1 MPLTFEISYKQIN
14 NNWLMKLN
22 KIKSAVMILLLAFAV
37 GAKAEEVREVSGTV
51 YTSLIPDNVALKLS
65 GDTKLVV
72 NMDRVITRIEGRTP
86 NLLNPKFNLEIEG
99 VDDHQLTVNQQYGA
113 TGILV
118 NSLFCSARIIIF
130 STGRCVYTNEDITF
144 TNELLA
150 KSTNKENLSAI
161 TSIHGNIMMSGANF
175 QVNAPGVALHAA
187 KDIKLKGQGNFFSGN
202 KKPAIYS
209 VSGNV
214 TIQSGFFQ
222 MDGGIQAF
230 EGVFNMTNGTLITD
244 GGSNNPGIQ
253 AKGDITLDGEI
264 TATGT
269 YGVLSTEGN
278 ITNKG
283 VLCATGKSV
292 SAIRA
297 EKGDITLEGKVQAT
311 GKYNC
316 AAAGS
321 NIYVGSNAANKTLT
335 VKGNFIGETTSY
347 DNDDNDTRSCLFGYY
362 VFIEED
368 AVVEL
373 DANHW
378 GIFSQKA
385 VHLNGNVKVYAE
397 NKNGKAVFSHGDI
410 YVKGGNILLKARRHG
425 GNNPFD
431 TVSYV
436 GTEEAMTWGGVLD
449 IVSPMAVTYPENWKI
464 WDYDYGGEHTI
475 TNMDDRYYY
484 ISGARH
490 IEFGAPQL
498 SGTVTIQPTPYIGV
512 TMGCLL
518 DGMVD
523 SLKRAGASL
532 DVQWQCSDNA
542 QTWEDIPS
550 ATGFEYVV
558 KADNLGKHIRAM
570 VSSSQYGNKLYS
582 NYRTVAKR
590 ACNVTAVAPQLQI
603 EGSQVKVTNAQA
615 SQEYIILN
623 YKKDISQLTEND
635 WANSKKPDGDSP
647 TLLLGGT
654 VNSVNYV
661 YTRVAATDIMRA
673 GTTVLRE
680 AIYLGQN
687 TSLQSFQM
695 SVVGIQKNP
704 TTGKFVRNPL
714 DTDDYGVYYIK
725 SSSVV
730 RIELK
735 PIPENAV
742 FDGVYGSSWLI
753 EGYSTSDYGK
763 FYSDAECENQIEND
777 QQYKIVY
784 FRPTKNLQMNWLDI
798 SASINRGYNDV
809 VRDEKTFHVANG
821 NGYLLEQLTLPNV
834 TIGRGETISDYTY
847 DVYPVKAV
855 PENLTVTLTEGNGT
869 APVVTFDNN
878 EGKTFTVDATDA
890 TTGTFFFNISENG
903 TKVSS
908 LRVTVTSPDIEGIA
922 IMPEEIRG
930 AEGDTLQLAVQ
941 FTPAN
946 ATGDIVWSC
955 TRPDIITIDQDGQ
968 LVFTGGNPGEK
979 AMVSAACGE
988 FTATK
993 EVTIS
998 GKSYDLWIAGV
1009 QVNSENMDDLT
1020 EIVAEQSDE
1029 MLNYMFENDCKVT
1042 FDGFDLTLENMLI
1055 SPAGDVAGIW
1065 SEIDGLTI
1073 NVVGE
1078 NTVKSQSYGISLKRN
1093 TTISGEGT
1101 LNIDSN
1107 VYGILCTAAD
1117 DNINLT
1123 IRDASVYSKGYAW
1136 GINGDVV
1143 SSLTFENANVTA
1155 EGSRYGG
1162 IGNINNGITFV
1173 GCSIVEP
1180 ANASVE
1186 DGFVKSGNEFAK
1198 KVVIASESKP
1208 WMKGDVNED
1217 GKVDISDVV
1226 AVINQMAGTASWPHA
1241 DVNEDNDVNISDVVA
1256 VINIMAGQ

>member
-1 MPLTFEISYKQIN
+1 MR
-14 NNWLMKLN
+14 LN
-22 KIKSAVMILLLAFAV
+22 KFKSAVMILLLAFAV

-72 NMDRVITRIEGRTP
+72 NMDRVITKIEGRTP

-175 QVNAPGVALHAA
+175 QVNAPSVALFAA

-222 MDGGIQAF
+222 MDGGILAS
-230 EGVFNMTNGTLITD
+230 EGAFNMIKGTLITD

-278 ITNKG
+278 ITNQG
-283 VLCATGKSV
+283 VLCATGKNV

-321 NIYVGSNAANKTLT
+321 NAANKTLT

-347 DNDDNDTRSCLFGYY
+347 DNDDNDTMSCLFGYY
-362 VFIEED
+362 VFIEEG

-475 TNMDDRYYY
+475 TNMDDKYFY

-498 SGTVTIQPTPYIGV
+498 SGDVSIQSPAVIPPGTTLGYK
-512 TMGCLL
+512 LE
-518 DGMVD
+518 GMVD
-523 SLKRAGASL
+523 SLYKAG
-532 DVQWQCSDNA
+532 DEIIGEWQKS
-542 QTWEDIPS
+542 S
-550 ATGFEYVV
+550 
-558 KADNLGKHIRAM
+558 NLQEWTTLQGTYDGGYTTTTNDLGQFIR
-570 VSSSQYGNKLYS
+570 
-582 NYRTVAKR
+582 
-590 ACNVTAVAPQLQI
+590 
-603 EGSQVKVTNAQA
+603 VKVTAKKYDGFLISLVRQVKKSDCTTSVVAPSLSISGNQVVVDNAKM
-615 SQEYIILN
+615 SQEYIILSE
-623 YKKDISQLTEND
+623 KKEVDKLSSSD
-635 WANSKKPDGDSP
+635 WAGARTITTAAT
-647 TLLLGGT
+647 TLQMGGT
-654 VNSVNYV
+654 AYSMNYV
-661 YTRVAATDIMRA
+661 YTRVKETESTNA
-673 GTTVLRE
+673 GTEVKMA
-680 AIYLGQN
+680 AIYLGSSTAVQMIDIVPQKVYKTYGSN
-687 TSLQSFQM
+687 GRTYWRVVPLECEDEDYYYCNVNDTIELSVKTYPEDAAFQ
-695 SVVGIQKNP
+695 GIKGQRWYQESYKFDEDH
-704 TTGKFVRNPL
+704 GKFYADRACTQELEDNKKYKVVYYKP
-714 DTDDYGVYYIK
+714 TSPQCVYYIQGFHDGQMACEDLIHLIVGENGDYPINITSNEFIDINK
-725 SSSVV
+725 GETLEGL
-730 RIELK
+730 ELK
-735 PIPENAV
+735 YTPSKASFANLEI
-742 FDGVYGSSWLI
+742 
-753 EGYSTSDYGK
+753 K
-763 FYSDAECENQIEND
+763 
-777 QQYKIVY
+777 
-784 FRPTKNLQMNWLDI
+784 PT
-798 SASINRGYNDV
+798 V
-809 VRDEKTFHVANG
+809 
-821 NGYLLEQLTLPNV
+821 
-834 TIGRGETISDYTY
+834 
-847 DVYPVKAV
+847 
-855 PENLTVTLTEGNGT
+855 EGNEK
-869 APVVTFDNN
+869 APVVTLDKENRTYSVNAENAEAGHYRFDIYIQG
-878 EGKTFTVDATDA
+878 EKAEF
-890 TTGTFFFNISENG
+890 I
-903 TKVSS
+903 
-908 LRVTVTSPDIEGIA
+908 RVTVIAPTIEEIA
-922 IMPEEIRG
+922 IMPQNISGEK
-930 AEGDTLQLAVQ
+930 GDTIQLSVA
-941 FTPAN
+941 FTPSNTTAPVTWSSSN
-946 ATGDIVWSC
+946 PEIAIVNEE
-955 TRPDIITIDQDGQ
+955 GQ
-968 LVFTGGNPGEK
+968 LVFTGGKPGDK
-979 AMVSAACGE
+979 ATITATCGE
-988 FTATK
+988 FAETK
-993 EVTIS
+993 EVTVR
-998 GKSYDLWIAGV
+998 GKTYDLWIAGV
-1009 QVNSENMDDLT
+1009 QVNSQNMNSLT
-1020 EIVAEQSDE
+1020 EIVSEQSEE
-1029 MLNYMFENDCKVT
+1029 MMEYFFGNECNVS

-1055 SPAGDVAGIW
+1055 SPEGDVAGIW
-1065 SEIDGLTI
+1065 SEIDGLNI
-1073 NVVGE
+1073 NLVGE
-1078 NTVKSQSYGISLKRN
+1078 NTVKSQSYGINLKRN
-1093 TTISGEGT
+1093 TTISGKGT

-1136 GINGDVV
+1136 GINGDIA

-1162 IGNINNGITFV
+1162 IGNINNGILFA
-1173 GCSIVEP
+1173 GCNIIEP
-1180 ANASVE
+1180 ANALIE
-1186 DGFVKSGNEFAK
+1186 EGFVKADGDFAK
-1198 KVVIASESKP
+1198 KVVIAADSQP
-1208 WMKGDVNED
+1208 TLKGDVNED
-1217 GKVDISDVV
+1217 GHVDISDIV
-1226 AVINQMAGTASWPHA
+1226 AVINQIAGTSTYRYA
-1241 DVNEDNDVNISDVVA
+1241 DVNEDNKVDISDIVA
-1256 VINIMAGQ
+1256 IINIIAGQ